1 MKLIPRVRGRV
12 LSLFGKS
19 SSRRDAAAPDWPVWL
34 VAGVAFINGLLEILW
49 VQEVR
54 IPDRAGLSGLLPFGL
69 HYWNRSLSLLFGF
82 TLIYL
87 SLNLLWRKRM
97 AWWLAVASSVV
108 VVASHAV
115 HGLVYERL
123 PYEEL
128 VHHRTPWYATL
139 DPVLVFGLLFL
150 FRKRFTV
157 RSEPQSIVRGLGV
170 LVASVLLAVAYGTLG
185 FWLLD
190 ERDLGTN
197 FHLVESFVM
206 TLRAYTLMGNGSL
219 IPYTP
224 QADWF
229 LDSLGWTGL
238 ITGGFALYSL
248 FRPLA
253 YRLRTLPQERQEAR
267 SILQKHGTS
276 SLDFFKLWP
285 DKSYFFSEDRRSFI
299 AYRVAGGVAF
309 ALGDPV
315 GTEQDLE
322 DVTRGFLRFC
332 SDNSWGV
339 AFHEVL
345 SDLLP
350 MYHRLGMRELMV
362 GEEAILDLEHFRSKT
377 VKRKWFRY
385 IKRKFE
391 EREGYRLI
399 RYDLPHSRELLDEVE
414 AISDEW
420 LSLPGRRERGFTIGS
435 FKRDYVGETRLFIVR
450 EPTEGRALA
459 FVNQI
464 PSYREGEATIDLMR
478 HRIEI
483 PNGVMDYLFIAVLLS
498 LEEEGY
504 RSFDLGLA
512 PLSGVGECPGASL
525 QERALNQI
533 SERLTRF
540 FSYKGLK
547 NYKAKFEPDWE
558 KRFLVYTG
566 GPPALAKIGI
576 ALTRVTEE

>member
-1 MKLIPRVRGRV
+1 MR
-12 LSLFGKS
+12 
-19 SSRRDAAAPDWPVWL
+19 L
-34 VAGVAFINGLLEILW
+34 VAGVAFINGLLEVLW
-49 VQEVR
+49 VQAVR

-82 TLIYL
+82 ALIYL
-87 SLNLLWRKRM
+87 SLNLLRRKRM
-97 AWWLAVASSVV
+97 AWWLAVASSIVV
-108 VVASHAV
+108 VSSDAV
-115 HGLVYERL
+115 HDLVYDRL
-123 PYEEL
+123 PQEIDRHQ
-128 VHHRTPWYATL
+128 VPWYTTL
-139 DPVLVFGLLFL
+139 GPVLILVLLTL

-157 RSEPQSIVRGLGV
+157 RSEPRSIARGLGV
-170 LVASVLLAVAYGTLG
+170 LAASVLLALAYGTLG

-190 ERDLGTN
+190 KRDLGTN

-206 TLRAYTLMGNGSL
+206 TLRAYTLMGNGNL

-238 ITGGFALYSL
+238 VTGGFALYSL

-285 DKSYFFSEDRRSFI
+285 DKSYFFSEDRRSFV

-315 GTEQDLE
+315 GPEQDLE
-322 DVTRGFLRFC
+322 DTTLGFLRFC
-332 SDNSWGV
+332 SDNGWGV

-345 SDLLP
+345 PDLLP
-350 MYHRLGMRELMV
+350 MYHRLGMQELMV
-362 GEEAILDLEHFRSKT
+362 GEEAILDLDHFHSKT
-377 VKRKWFRY
+377 AKRKWFRY
-385 IKRKFE
+385 IRRKFE
-391 EREGYRLI
+391 EREGYRVI
-399 RYDLPHSRELLDEVE
+399 RYEPPHSRELLDEVE

-435 FKRDYVGETRLFIVR
+435 FKRDYVGETTLFVVR
-450 EPTEGRALA
+450 EPVEGRALA

-512 PLSGVGECPGASL
+512 PLSGVGERPGASL
-525 QERALNQI
+525 QERTLNQI

-558 KRFLVYTG
+558 KRFLVYAG